1 MTKVKNYLLNYDN
14 MYIIQDTDMFNF
26 SLDSVLLPNFVTI
39 NKKTKKILDIGS
51 GNAPIPLILSTLTDA
66 QIMAVEIQK
75 DVYELGKESIKINKL
90 ENRIDFINAD
100 INELYK
106 EIDTE
111 TFDVITCNPPYFKVN
126 ESSNLND
133 SEYKTIARHEIK
145 LDLEKLF
152 KIAKK
157 LLKNKGNIAIVHRP
171 ERLSDIVS
179 EMKKNNIE
187 PKRIQFVYPSINSE
201 ANILLIEGT
210 KNGNPGVKILP
221 PLISHKQN
229 GEYTEQVKQN
239 FLKRG
244 NRNVT
249 KKL

>member
-26 SLDSVLLPNFVTI
+26 SLDSVLLLNFVTI
-39 NKKTKKILDIGS
+39 NKKTKKILAIGS

-229 GEYTEQVKQN
+229 GEYTEQVKQ
-239 FLKRG
+239 FFEKR
-244 NRNVT
+244 
-249 KKL
+249 

>member
-26 SLDSVLLPNFVTI
+26 SLDSVLLPNFITI

-75 DVYELGKESIKINKL
+75 DVYEFGKESIKINKL

-111 TFDVITCNPPYFKVN
+111 TFDIITCNPPYFKVN

-229 GEYTEQVKQN
+229 GEYTEQVKQ
-239 FLKRG
+239 FFEKR
-244 NRNVT
+244 
-249 KKL
+249 

>member
-111 TFDVITCNPPYFKVN
+111 TFDIITCNPPYFKVN

-152 KIAKK
+152 KIARK

-229 GEYTEQVKQN
+229 GEYTEQVKQ
-239 FLKRG
+239 FFEKR
-244 NRNVT
+244 
-249 KKL
+249 

>member
-39 NKKTKKILDIGS
+39 NKKTQKILDIGS

-66 QIMAVEIQK
+66 QITAVEIQK

-229 GEYTEQVKQN
+229 GEYTEQVKQ
-239 FLKRG
+239 FFEKR
-244 NRNVT
+244 
-249 KKL
+249 

>member
-26 SLDSVLLPNFVTI
+26 SLDSVLL

-111 TFDVITCNPPYFKVN
+111 TFDIITCNPPYFKVN

-210 KNGNPGVKILP
+210 KNGNHGVKILP

-229 GEYTEQVKQN
+229 GEYTEQVKQ
-239 FLKRG
+239 FFEKR
-244 NRNVT
+244 
-249 KKL
+249 